1 MPDKE
6 SHVLPKG
13 KVIPLNSKQLLA
25 AYVRELVEE
34 LGLPTQTTMKEIE
47 EDLTTKGREP
57 RNVQVI
63 IQETAQVMGCVST

>member
-13 KVIPLNSKQLLA
+13 KVIPLNSKQLLT

>member
-6 SHVLPKG
+6 SHVLP
-13 KVIPLNSKQLLA
+13 IQLKTA
-25 AYVRELVEE
+25 TCSMCWELVEE

-47 EDLTTKGREP
+47 GDLTTKGREP

-63 IQETAQVMGCVST
+63 IQETAQVMGGVST